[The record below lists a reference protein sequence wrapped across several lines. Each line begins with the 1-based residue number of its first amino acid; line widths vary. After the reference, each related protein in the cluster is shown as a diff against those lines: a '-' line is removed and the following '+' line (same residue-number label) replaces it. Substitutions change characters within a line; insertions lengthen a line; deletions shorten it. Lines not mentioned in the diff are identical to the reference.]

1 MIRFLSM
8 FLTLPVAVILI
19 VLSVA
24 IHYEVLRGLANWVPK
39 LRLRHRGAIIIGV
52 FGALLAHSIE
62 VWVFAIGYY
71 LITRMEVFGSFAGV
85 HPVAFDDCVYFSFAT
100 YTTLGYGD
108 ITPQGAIRFLAGME
122 AITGLVLI
130 AWTASFLYL
139 QMERNW
145 TKAS

>member
-1 MIRFLSM
+1 MIRFLSI
-8 FLTLPVAVILI
+8 FLTLPVTVLLI
-19 VLSVA
+19 VLSVLV
-24 IHYEVLRGLANWVPK
+24 HYEVLQWLANGLP
-39 LRLRHRGAIIIGV
+39 RLTFRHRVTIVFGV

-71 LITRMEVFGSFAGV
+71 LITRMDIFGSFSGM
-85 HPVAFDDCVYFSFAT
+85 VAVEFDDCVYFSFAT

-108 ITPQGAIRFLAGME
+108 ITPEGPIRFLAGME

-145 TKAS
+145 TNAS